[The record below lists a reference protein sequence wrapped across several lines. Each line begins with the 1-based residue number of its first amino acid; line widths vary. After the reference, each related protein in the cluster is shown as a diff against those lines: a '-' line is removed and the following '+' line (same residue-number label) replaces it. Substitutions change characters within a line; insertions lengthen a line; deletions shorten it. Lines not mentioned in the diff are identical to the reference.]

1 MDPVREYI
9 EQVAG
14 GDVRAALAWLDG
26 AGFRITKS
34 QGGRGESFGNA
45 LLVFSGDVDVQIL
58 RDRGQWDI
66 AVAPR
71 RDGHWYSLAV
81 LAAAQDGRDWE
92 PCELDSSAALPDQLP
107 PGIVW
112 RQSLPVVLE
121 WLKMPGSAAALE
133 QTDARARQRLRRR
146 FGVA

>member
-45 LLVFSGDVDVQIL
+45 LLVFSGISPSH
-58 RDRGQWDI
+58 RDATVTGT
-66 AVAPR
+66 
-71 RDGHWYSLAV
+71 
-81 LAAAQDGRDWE
+81 
-92 PCELDSSAALPDQLP
+92 ALP
-107 PGIVW
+107 
-112 RQSLPVVLE
+112 S
-121 WLKMPGSAAALE
+121 
-133 QTDARARQRLRRR
+133 
-146 FGVA
+146 